1 MYGEI
6 PAELPKA
13 PQLRTVFIVEK
24 PENPQNAAEECEF
37 RMYHPRFFPPIL
49 RRTNVKTHAFPKV
62 STSPNKAI
70 TSAHFCGGHFQG
82 RPSIELPNNWKIAQ
96 SIKRTE
102 GSGISDYVS
111 IWAAHSTTAFPS
123 SSSEMLMKFSSS
135 HLSIQEDVRIG
146 CNAVLLRSA
155 YFVLSR
161 SWSAE
166 IPSGSHIVGATQDN
180 NPIAT

>member
-1 MYGEI
+1 MHVYTPYTKKIERHI
-6 PAELPKA
+6 SL
-13 PQLRTVFIVEK
+13 
-24 PENPQNAAEECEF
+24 
-37 RMYHPRFFPPIL
+37 
-49 RRTNVKTHAFPKV
+49 
-62 STSPNKAI
+62 NKAI

-82 RPSIELPNNWKIAQ
+82 RPSIELPNNWKIAH
-96 SIKRTE
+96 SIQRTE
-102 GSGISDYVS
+102 GSGISDS

-123 SSSEMLMKFSSS
+123 SSSEMLMKS

-146 CNAVLLRSA
+146 CNAVLFRSA